1 MCRFVV
7 WSKETIACQR
17 VYIKRECVNSVCG
30 LFPSVACREEE
41 GRGNKQKIDLKS
53 FCVHI
58 MSFSIS

>member
-41 GRGNKQKIDLKS
+41 GRGNKYTNGILCRLVSHKGEN
-53 FCVHI
+53 
-58 MSFSIS
+58 